1 MEKQSGAIPLFFWV
15 GATKDEDLVNM
26 EVQDVK
32 YENWLSIPC
41 LKNSR
46 QIKAGQQLLVA
57 VKDEEDEQPKKKAK
71 KA

>member
-1 MEKQSGAIPLFFWV
+1 MVPSLSSFGW
-15 GATKDEDLVNM
+15 GTTKDEDLVNM
-26 EVQDVK
+26 EAQDVK

-57 VKDEEDEQPKKKAK
+57 VKDEEDEQPKKNQKGLDL
-71 KA
+71 

>member
-1 MEKQSGAIPLFFWV
+1 MDIRPRLIRQIKAG
-15 GATKDEDLVNM
+15 
-26 EVQDVK
+26 
-32 YENWLSIPC
+32 
-41 LKNSR
+41 